1 MLYSNKKLEET
12 ERKMEF
18 GTIYQVGMGEVGRG
32 RKFMA
37 LTCPKG
43 TVIKYGMNS
52 DFSVGTT
59 KSGKPRI
66 NKKADDTLYMMLSAE
81 GGYTRRGNGT
91 IKVLTSQKEKFK
103 VMARGN
109 GADGDAGRIGFWDCL
124 LLKAPNTNAIVRV
137 RTSGSGYGTPSDLY
151 LIHESNVYHCHLDEL
166 EECCEA
172 LGIDV
177 PCKLENSDN
186 GLQFG
191 NDWITL

>member
-1 MLYSNKKLEET
+1 MLYANKEMKAA
-12 ERKMEF
+12 EREMEF
-18 GTIYQVGMGEVGRG
+18 GIIYQIGMGEVGRG

-37 LTCPKG
+37 LACPKD
-43 TVIKYGMNS
+43 TKIEKGMNPN
-52 DFSVGTT
+52 FTIGTT

-66 NKKADDTLYMMLSAE
+66 NQKADNTLYMMLSAE

-91 IKVLTSQKEKFK
+91 IKVLASQKEKFE

-124 LLKAPNTNAIVRV
+124 LLKAPTTDAIVRV

-151 LIHESNVYHCHLDEL
+151 VIHQGNVYHCYLAEL
-166 EECCEA
+166 EECCET
-172 LGIDV
+172 LGMQVTCELVKGD
-177 PCKLENSDN
+177 E

-191 NDWITL
+191 DDWITL